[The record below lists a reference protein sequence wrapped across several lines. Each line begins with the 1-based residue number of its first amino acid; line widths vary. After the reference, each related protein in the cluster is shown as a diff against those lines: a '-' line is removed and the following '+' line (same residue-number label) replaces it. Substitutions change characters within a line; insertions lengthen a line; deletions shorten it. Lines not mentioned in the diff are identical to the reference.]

1 MIDLATGDLLAAEV
15 DALVNAANTH
25 GVMGGGIALQFKTAY
40 PAMFR
45 AYKAAC
51 DAKRFDV
58 GQVLT
63 YDNGGSSRPRY
74 IINFPTKR
82 HWRAPSR
89 IEYIESGLPAL
100 VQETARLSLRSIA
113 VPALGC
119 GLGGLAWEEVWPHIE
134 AALAPLED
142 VRVLV
147 FAPRAAGRRR

>member
-1 MIDLATGDLLAAEV
+1 M
-15 DALVNAANTH
+15 
-25 GVMGGGIALQFKTAY
+25 
-40 PAMFR
+40 
-45 AYKAAC
+45 
-51 DAKRFDV
+51 
-58 GQVLT
+58 
-63 YDNGGSSRPRY
+63 SRPRY

-100 VQETARLSLRSIA
+100 VQEIARLSLRSIA